1 MSFSSEVKSE
11 LSRIIPRGKHC
22 RIASLAAILSCV
34 GIWEEGQDGLR
45 LSLDTDN
52 PQLIGKCFTLFE
64 KTTNISLKLSPERNM
79 TRVLAKEEDLL
90 AAAELLQMT
99 DGDGRVRTARKT
111 GVPDALLA
119 RACCR
124 RSYLRDT
131 FLCIGSMSDPS
142 REYHLEFDAQTGEHA
157 QQIRQAMED
166 CGIGSRIIRRKKY
179 HVVYVKDSTAIV
191 TLLTMMGAHASLL
204 EMENARILKEV
215 RNQVNRRVNCETAN
229 IGKTVSAAQHQIE
242 DIRLLEEKGV
252 LKELPEKLRKA
263 AELRLEY
270 PEAALQEL
278 GGLMVPPVGKS
289 GMNHRLRKLS
299 ELAAGYRTT

>member
-22 RIASLAAILSCV
+22 RIASLAAILSSV
-34 GIWEEGQDGLR
+34 GIWEEGPDGLR

-157 QQIRQAMED
+157 QQIRQAT
-166 CGIGSRIIRRKKY
+166 S
-179 HVVYVKDSTAIV
+179 H
-191 TLLTMMGAHASLL
+191 SL
-204 EMENARILKEV
+204 
-215 RNQVNRRVNCETAN
+215 
-229 IGKTVSAAQHQIE
+229 
-242 DIRLLEEKGV
+242 
-252 LKELPEKLRKA
+252 
-263 AELRLEY
+263 
-270 PEAALQEL
+270 
-278 GGLMVPPVGKS
+278 
-289 GMNHRLRKLS
+289 
-299 ELAAGYRTT
+299 